1 MTLTVAENLDALIQ
15 PDRVHGSLYTDPG
28 LFELELERIWYR
40 TWIYIGHVSEVPQP
54 NDYVV
59 KSIGPQSVV
68 MSRDK
73 QGQIHLLLNRC
84 AHRANIVCDA
94 PKGNSSAFRCPYHGW
109 TFANTGK
116 LLGYPFSSGYG
127 GREAKAEL
135 GLGRV
140 ARVGEYKGFVF
151 GSMTDEGPT
160 LKEHLGAACDAFDRL
175 ARLSVTGELE
185 ITAGWLQHRVKANWK
200 MLMENETDGYH
211 PQFVHA
217 SIFSVAK
224 SGIGALYGDQ
234 STAVCRDLGGGHTE
248 NDLRPEFR
256 RIGQP
261 LGWFGTTPDRVPDYV
276 AQMESRHG
284 VQAAREILID
294 GAPHVMI
301 FPNLFIAEI
310 QLFVLQPLAVDETIQ
325 HVTAVQFKGSPDM
338 NRRLL
343 QQTIGSVG
351 PAGFLLADDSEMY
364 ERNQRGVR
372 VRNPEWLQL
381 RRGTHRERRDA
392 DGFMVAD
399 ATDELPQRAMWAHY
413 KQLMEDVV

>member
-1 MTLTVAENLDALIQ
+1 
-15 PDRVHGSLYTDPG
+15 
-28 LFELELERIWYR
+28 
-40 TWIYIGHVSEVPQP
+40 
-54 NDYVV
+54 VV
-59 KSIGPQSVV
+59 KSIGPQSVI
-68 MSRDK
+68 MTRDK
-73 QGQIHLLLNRC
+73 QGEIHLLLNRC

-127 GREAKAEL
+127 GGEAKQEL

-140 ARVGEYKGFVF
+140 ARTAIYKGFVF
-151 GSMTDEGPT
+151 GSMADDGPT
-160 LKEHLGAACDAFDRL
+160 LEEHLGGAVDAFDRL
-175 ARLSVTGELE
+175 TRLSPRGEIEL
-185 ITAGWLQHRVKANWK
+185 TAGWLQHRVKANWK

-224 SGIGALYGDQ
+224 SGIGDLYGDQ

-261 LGWFGTTPDRVPDYV
+261 LGWFGTTPDRVPEYV
-276 AQMESRHG
+276 SQMEHSYG
-284 VQAAREILID
+284 TEQAREILID
-294 GAPHVMI
+294 GSPHVMV

-310 QLFVLQPLAVDETIQ
+310 QLFVLQPLAVDETVQ

-338 NRRLL
+338 NRRML

-364 ERNQRGVR
+364 ERNQRGVQ

-381 RRGTHRERRDA
+381 RRGTHRERRDER
-392 DGFMVAD
+392 GFMVAD
-399 ATDELPQRAMWAHY
+399 ATDELPQRAMWQHY
-413 KQLMEDVV
+413 KQLMEDVP